1 MTSSNGNIFRVTGF
15 CAGNSPVTGEFPS
28 QRQVTWSF
36 EVFFDLRLEQNGWV
50 NNRGAGDLRRHGAHY
65 DVIVMFKCPGAST
78 ILLLR
83 SRTCLLIAAGVI
95 SITYVL
101 LYHDDVIKWKHFP
114 RYWSFLRGI
123 HRSPVN
129 SLHKGQWSGAMM
141 FPLFCVLNKRLRKKV
156 VRLMIWDTIA
166 PIMTSESSH
175 GAGFVGAGD
184 TAGDKRQPPVPPVTA
199 GSVSWQLSVF
209 GFRAPALV
217 LNWILNRSF

>member
-28 QRQVTWSF
+28 QRPVTRSF

-65 DVIVMFKCPGAST
+65 DVIVMFKYAGAST
-78 ILLLR
+78 IMLLR

-95 SITYVL
+95 SITCVL

-129 SLHKGQWSGAMM
+129 SPHKGQWRGAMM
-141 FPLFCVLNKRLRKKV
+141 LPLICVLNKRLRKKI

-166 PIMTSESSH
+166 PIMTSS
-175 GAGFVGAGD
+175 
-184 TAGDKRQPPVPPVTA
+184 
-199 GSVSWQLSVF
+199 
-209 GFRAPALV
+209 
-217 LNWILNRSF
+217 